1 MTNLQLRDPDSVSS
15 KVREIVVDAL
25 DLDIDP
31 KTIAAN
37 ANLFDVYGLDSIGAV
52 MVFVELS
59 MEYAIPEPPPGEVL
73 KHIDSVQK
81 FTDYVMERLQ

>member
-1 MTNLQLRDPDSVSS
+1 MNNLQLRDPDSVAS

-25 DLDIDP
+25 DIDIDP
-31 KTIAAN
+31 RAIEAN

-59 MEYAIPEPPPGEVL
+59 MEYAIPEPPPDEEL
-73 KHIDSVQK
+73 KHIDTVQK
-81 FTDYVMERLQ
+81 FTEYVMERLQ